1 MSDPIFERYKEALK
15 QGHVAVLR
23 GRHKEALEHY
33 RTAVEIADERP
44 LPHTSLGG
52 VLLRLGR
59 TEEALA
65 SYARALGRAPRD
77 EGALNGRA
85 EALLAADRRSEAAEV
100 LERLADVLASTD
112 RQPEAL
118 AILGRALG
126 LAETKRRRRRY
137 TQLARAL
144 RIDEPEAE
152 AAEPSGLQPAEAEPP
167 AVGAAVAEEPDGAT
181 HAEPAAAVTAGSA
194 EAVAGSAEAAGSVAA
209 QPADPEQVLDEAE
222 HARYQG
228 RVDDALAG
236 YVAAAESYLAAGATD
251 AALDACQRGLRAAP
265 DAASVHLTLAKVYLA
280 RGWRERAVEKLL
292 LLDRL
297 LELDGAVEA
306 RRELSELARQ
316 HVAAEPGLEPLAAG
330 TTGRD
335 GPDPGAAPP
344 PG

>member
-1 MSDPIFERYKEALK
+1 
-15 QGHVAVLR
+15 VATS
-23 GRHKEALEHY
+23 G
-33 RTAVEIADERP
+33 IAD
-44 LPHTSLGG
+44 
-52 VLLRLGR
+52 
-59 TEEALA
+59 
-65 SYARALGRAPRD
+65 AP
-77 EGALNGRA
+77 
-85 EALLAADRRSEAAEV
+85 EAAE
-100 LERLADVLASTD
+100 APMPPA
-112 RQPEAL
+112 
-118 AILGRALG
+118 
-126 LAETKRRRRRY
+126 
-137 TQLARAL
+137 
-144 RIDEPEAE
+144 AE
-152 AAEPSGLQPAEAEPP
+152 AAEPSGITAQAETPS
-167 AVGAAVAEEPDGAT
+167 GT
-181 HAEPAAAVTAGSA
+181 
-194 EAVAGSAEAAGSVAA
+194 EAVAAEAADTVAA

-265 DAASVHLTLAKVYLA
+265 DSASVHLTLTKVYLA

-316 HVAAEPGLEPLAAG
+316 HVAAEPGLESLAAG